1 MKLYFAI
8 IFIALNSAFGFG
20 QMAEFN
26 FLEGTTKKWDK
37 TPEGT
42 ILKHYFV
49 FKNTGEAPLI
59 IDEALVAC
67 PCTKVAFP
75 SKPVLSGTKD
85 SILVTFD
92 TNHKF
97 YNQDRKIILKANTK
111 KEEKLRIKVYVIPKE
126 EE

>member
-8 IFIALNSAFGFG
+8 IFIALNSAFGLG
-20 QMAEFN
+20 QMAEFS

-37 TPEGT
+37 TPEGE

-49 FKNTGEAPLI
+49 FKNSGDAPLI
-59 IDEALVAC
+59 IDEAMVVC
-67 PCTKVAFP
+67 PCTKITLP
-75 SKPVLSGTKD
+75 TKPVPSGAKD

-97 YNQDRKIILKANTK
+97 YHQDRKIILKANTK
-111 KEEKLRIKVYVIPKE
+111 KEETLRIKVYVIPKE

>member
-8 IFIALNSAFGFG
+8 IFIALNSAFGLG
-20 QMAEFN
+20 QTAEFS

-37 TPEGT
+37 TPEGE

-49 FKNTGEAPLI
+49 FKNTGDQPLI
-59 IDEALVAC
+59 IEDAKVAC
-67 PCTKVAFP
+67 PCTKVSFP
-75 SKPVLSGTKD
+75 SKPVSPGATD

-92 TNHKF
+92 TNKKF
-97 YNQDRKIILKANTK
+97 YNQDRKIFLKANTK
-111 KEEKLRIKVYVIPKE
+111 KEEKLRIKVFVIPKE